1 MEKPMADESSIRKQ
15 SRDAW
20 RLGKPIVHVVLS
32 EGDEAL
38 LDRVQEAQKLRTR
51 SDTIRFLIREAKA
64 RIAPDY
70 QDLQGQI
77 KDMWRF
83 LQLQSDHLNQMDK
96 WMHEGALESS
106 KRSLELANDLSAIRR
121 GIGELTKAVDGRKPR

>member
-1 MEKPMADESSIRKQ
+1 MVNEDGTRKQ

-32 EGDEAL
+32 GDDETL
-38 LDRVQEAQKLRTR
+38 LDQVQEAQKLRTR

-70 QDLQGQI
+70 EDLQSEI
-77 KDMWRF
+77 RAMWQF
-83 LQLQSDHLNQMDK
+83 LKLQSDHLERMDK
-96 WMHEGALESS
+96 WLHEHAVEAS
-106 KRSLELANDLSAIRR
+106 KRGLELHHDLAGIRQAIAGLTQ
-121 GIGELTKAVDGRKPR
+121 GIEGKRPR

>member
-1 MEKPMADESSIRKQ
+1 MADEQSARKQ

-32 EGDEAL
+32 EGDETL

-51 SDTIRFLIREAKA
+51 SETIRFLIREAKA

-70 QDLQGQI
+70 EDLTGQI
-77 KDMWRF
+77 KSMWG
-83 LQLQSDHLNQMDK
+83 LLKIQSDQLSQMDK
-96 WMHEGALESS
+96 WMHEGAAESA
-106 KRSLELANDLSAIRR
+106 KRGLELQQDLAGIRR
-121 GIGELTKAVDGRKPR
+121 MLGEFGSTTGGRKPR

>member
-1 MEKPMADESSIRKQ
+1 MAAEQSIRKQ

-32 EGDEAL
+32 EGDETL

-51 SDTIRFLIREAKA
+51 SETIRFLIREAKA

-70 QDLQGQI
+70 EDLKGQI
-77 KDMWRF
+77 KSMWG
-83 LQLQSDHLNQMDK
+83 LLKLQSDQLSQMDK
-96 WMHEGALESS
+96 WMHEGAAESS
-106 KRSLELANDLSAIRR
+106 KRGLELQQDLAGIRR
-121 GIGELTKAVDGRKPR
+121 MLGELGSTAGGRKPR